1 MMLTATGHNTQLSP
15 NIKRTLPP
23 VRAAWRPPRGR
34 HSRPRRQRR
43 RAGYQW
49 I

>member
-23 VRAAWRPPRGR
+23 VRAACGR
-34 HSRPRRQRR
+34 HEGGIPVHVDSA
-43 RAGYQW
+43 AGQD
-49 I
+49 ISG